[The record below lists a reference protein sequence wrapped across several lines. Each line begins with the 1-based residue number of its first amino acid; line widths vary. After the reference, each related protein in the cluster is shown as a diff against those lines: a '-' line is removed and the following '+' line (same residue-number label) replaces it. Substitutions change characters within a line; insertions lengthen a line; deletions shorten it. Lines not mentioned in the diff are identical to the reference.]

1 MEKTDMEKILEIENV
16 TKYYGSGAV
25 VTKALDGISFDVEK
39 GEFTA
44 IMGASGSGKSTL
56 LNVISTIDR
65 VSSGEIRV
73 EGRRLT
79 GMREN
84 DLSAFRRDR
93 LGFIFQE
100 YNLLDTL
107 TIGENI
113 VLPLHL
119 KKLPPQES
127 AGELKR
133 VAQALGVADQL
144 DKFPRELS
152 GGQRQRAACAR
163 ALIANPALILGDEPT
178 GALDSANARNLMETF
193 QMMNRSLGSTI
204 LMVTH
209 DALMGSYAD
218 RVLFLK
224 DGKIWSE
231 IHRGDRDRQE
241 MYREIWSVSAALG
254 GETDV
259 S

>member
-1 MEKTDMEKILEIENV
+1 MNEILKIKNV
-16 TKYYGSGAV
+16 TKYYGSGSI
-25 VTKALDGISFDVEK
+25 VTKALDGISFSVSE

-65 VSSGEIRV
+65 VSSGDIFV
-73 EGRRLT
+73 G
-79 GMREN
+79 EN
-84 DLSAFRRDR
+84 HLSEMNEENLSAFRRDR

-113 VLPLHL
+113 VLPLN
-119 KKLPPQES
+119 
-127 AGELKR
+127 LKR
-133 VAQALGVADQL
+133 ENAQTIDKQLHHVAKVLGVEDQL
-144 DKFPRELS
+144 DKFPWELS

-163 ALIANPALILGDEPT
+163 AIITNPAIILADEPT
-178 GALDSANARNLMETF
+178 GALDSKNSKNLMETF
-193 QMMNRSLGSTI
+193 EMMNKSLGSTI

-209 DALMGSYAD
+209 DPVVGSWAD

-231 IHRGDRDRQE
+231 LLKGERSRQD
-241 MYREIWSVSAALG
+241 MYHDILSVTAALG
-254 GETDV
+254 GDANV
-259 S
+259 I